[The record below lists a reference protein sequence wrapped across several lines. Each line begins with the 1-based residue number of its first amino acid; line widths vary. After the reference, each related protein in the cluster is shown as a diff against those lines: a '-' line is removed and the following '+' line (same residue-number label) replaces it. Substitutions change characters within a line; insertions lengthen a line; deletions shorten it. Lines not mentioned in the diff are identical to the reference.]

1 MHKWKVAGAALAF
14 ALPVTATQ
22 AFEALV
28 ESSDPG
34 LGLEPFQFLR
44 EGEQIDLTGG
54 HMLVLGYPVSCIHER
69 ITAGQVTIGERQSAV
84 QGGAVERT
92 TLSCGEHVKL
102 SASERQE
109 SGASAWRDPRAM
121 TPALLNDLAPLLIFD
136 LPPEAVV
143 IQRTDMPDNPI
154 RLGSPGRAVDFAR
167 RGILLAAGGIYEIS
181 ARGRTRTIEID
192 FDAQAVGGPALTRL
206 VRF

>member
-1 MHKWKVAGAALAF
+1 MYKWKVAGAALAF
-14 ALPVTATQ
+14 ASIVTVTH

-34 LGLEPFQFLR
+34 LGLEPFQFLKA
-44 EGEQIDLTGG
+44 GQQIDLTGG
-54 HMLVLGYPVSCIHER
+54 RMLVLGYPVSCIHER
-69 ITAGQVTIGERQSAV
+69 ITAGQVTVGERQSAV
-84 QGGAVERT
+84 QGGTVERT
-92 TLSCGEHVKL
+92 TLSCGEHVRL

-109 SGASAWRDPRAM
+109 SGASAWRDPLAL

-136 LPPEAVV
+136 MPPEAVV
-143 IQRTDMPDNPI
+143 IQRTDLPENPI
-154 RLGSPGRAVDFAR
+154 RLGSPGRAVDLAQR
-167 RGILLAAGGIYEIS
+167 RILLAAGGIYEIS
-181 ARGRTRTIEID
+181 AHGRTRTIEID